1 MASPTEFA
9 AQHGLSGPWLRRLS
23 ISAIS
28 LIVANAGVLSIYF
41 IYDVSL
47 FQLVLIYWCECLWI
61 GVFSAVKLII
71 ASLVG
76 DPYENR
82 WADVSPGSALL
93 LSIIV
98 IVFSSGAFFSLLG
111 ITLMS
116 ILFAND
122 ALQLSTAS
130 DQLHNHI
137 GLVLGASLLLLA
149 SHGISLFANF
159 LMLGEYKRAKAGMLV
174 TLPFKRC
181 AALFL
186 MILVSIVVVALVPA
200 FANTFAFAG
209 VIIFL
214 KVLWD
219 LGLHAI
225 ERRDFKMLRAGGN
238 KA

>member
-1 MASPTEFA
+1 MDSTPVFD
-9 AQHGLSGPWLRRLS
+9 AQDGFSGPWLRRFS

-28 LIVANAGVLSIYF
+28 LVIANAGVLSIF
-41 IYDVSL
+41 LIYDVSL
-47 FQLVLIYWCECLWI
+47 FQLVLVYWCECLWI
-61 GVFSAVKLII
+61 GVFSAIKLIV

-82 WADVSPGSALL
+82 WAHVSPGSALF

-98 IVFSSGAFFSLLG
+98 IVSSSGAFFSLLG

-130 DQLHNHI
+130 DQMHQHI

-149 SHGISLFANF
+149 SHGISLVANF
-159 LMLGEYKRAKAGMLV
+159 LLLGEYKLARVGMLV
-174 TLPFKRC
+174 ALPFKRC

-186 MILVSIVVVALVPA
+186 MILISIVFVALVPA
-200 FANTFAFAG
+200 FANTFAFAA
-209 VIIFL
+209 VIIVL
-214 KVLWD
+214 KVFWD

-225 ERRDFKMLRAGGN
+225 ERRDFALLQQPGS
-238 KA
+238 

>member
-1 MASPTEFA
+1 MDSTPAFA
-9 AQHGLSGPWLRRLS
+9 AQHGLSWPWLRRFS
-23 ISAIS
+23 ISALS
-28 LIVANAGVLSIYF
+28 LIVANAGVLSIFF

-47 FQLVLIYWCECLWI
+47 FQLVLVYWCECLWI
-61 GVFSAVKLII
+61 GVFSAIKLIT

-82 WADVSPGSALL
+82 WADVSPGSAMF

-122 ALQLSTAS
+122 ALQLSSAA
-130 DQLHNHI
+130 DQMHRHI

-159 LMLGEYKRAKAGMLV
+159 LMLGEYKVARAGMLV
-174 TLPFKRC
+174 ALPFKRC

-186 MILVSIVVVALVPA
+186 MILISIVFVALLPA

-214 KVLWD
+214 KVFWD

-225 ERRDFKMLRAGGN
+225 ERRDFEMLRVGGS

>member
-1 MASPTEFA
+1 MDLTPAFD
-9 AQHGLSGPWLRRLS
+9 AQHGFSGPWLRRFS

-28 LIVANAGVLSIYF
+28 LILANAGVLSIF
-41 IYDVSL
+41 LIYDVSL
-47 FQLVLIYWCECLWI
+47 FQLVLVYWCECLWI
-61 GVFSAVKLII
+61 GVFSAIKLIV

-82 WADVSPGSALL
+82 WAHVSPGSALL

-130 DQLHNHI
+130 DEMHRHI

-159 LMLGEYKRAKAGMLV
+159 LLLGEYKLARVGMLV
-174 TLPFKRC
+174 ALPFKRC

-186 MILVSIVVVALVPA
+186 MILISIIFVALVPA
-200 FANTFAFAG
+200 FANTFAFALLQEPG
-209 VIIFL
+209 SQ
-214 KVLWD
+214 K
-219 LGLHAI
+219 
-225 ERRDFKMLRAGGN
+225 
-238 KA
+238 